1 MRYQSSVL
9 FVLAASALADN
20 IGGTDSVSNIIAWSP
35 KTPSSMDQSVIYHGT
50 YYLADRTNAG
60 VHIVKP
66 KHQPNTQTALITG
79 FMYVRWRRGRHYQ
92 RLRYSTCIFVYA
104 SDAAFAE
111 PTTNER
117 SPAPL

>member
-20 IGGTDSVSNIIAWSP
+20 IGGTDSVGNIIAWSP

-79 FMYVRWRRGRHYQ
+79 FVSNLVNGS
-92 RLRYSTCIFVYA
+92 L
-104 SDAAFAE
+104 
-111 PTTNER
+111 
-117 SPAPL
+117 SPAISRPNGARCPS